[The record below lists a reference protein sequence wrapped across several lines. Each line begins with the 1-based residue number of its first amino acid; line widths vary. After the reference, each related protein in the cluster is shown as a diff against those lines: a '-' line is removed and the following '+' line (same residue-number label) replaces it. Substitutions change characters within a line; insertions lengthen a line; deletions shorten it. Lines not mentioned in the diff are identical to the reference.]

1 MLGFCFL
8 TIQIYLF
15 LNTLTQGFPNIGDF
29 SNLEAKISK
38 WVTNLIFENELILD
52 IIVVQK
58 KSKEKVLGVDSSNVE
73 TYTSYSGVE
82 DKKKDLRGRFEKRVW
97 ETLLYLDNINVY
109 AFYVCNDF
117 ENFNKKFT

>member
-1 MLGFCFL
+1 M
-8 TIQIYLF
+8 
-15 LNTLTQGFPNIGDF
+15 
-29 SNLEAKISK
+29 EAKISK
-38 WVTNLIFENELILD
+38 GVTNLIFENELILD

-109 AFYVCNDF
+109 AYFICSNF
-117 ENFNKKFT
+117 EILIKNYINYLFSKIFSWLRHLQAYK